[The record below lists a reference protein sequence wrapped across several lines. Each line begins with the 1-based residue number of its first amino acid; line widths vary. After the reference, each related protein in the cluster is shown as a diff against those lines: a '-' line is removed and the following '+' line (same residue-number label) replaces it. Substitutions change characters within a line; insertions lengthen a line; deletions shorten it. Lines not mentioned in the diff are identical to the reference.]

1 MKTSRIIS
9 RRRGFTLIELL
20 TAMAITAMLVLV
32 IGQVTTQGVDLWK
45 AVRED
50 VSTTASS
57 RITLQTMAHDFE
69 SFQLRAGD
77 NKYQWLF
84 AKADDNVRGLP
95 KGLQIPRSV
104 RCVFFAC
111 APDRNPSVSSSVSLR
126 GNYREARAHN
136 METQGDVNA
145 IGYRLMYRDQI
156 LNLPG
161 DGGEQG
167 MFPLFSLY
175 RQVVTPRETFENLL
189 GQTNLESAYVQFER
203 EDERNLLCENV
214 VELSLIFTVQYTD
227 EDADIKSGR
236 VSYQTISVPVIS
248 SRPNARGKR
257 VDVYGDRIAV
267 DGKTLENARIVSADI
282 AITTLTEEGV
292 AVADQVRLGRRRAP
306 KMVDF
311 FRRYTR
317 SFSRSVSLPQPL

>member
-1 MKTSRIIS
+1 MKTSRITT
-9 RRRGFTLIELL
+9 RLRGFTLIELM

-50 VSTTASS
+50 VNTSTSS

-84 AKADDNVRGLP
+84 AKADNDVQGAP
-95 KGLQIPRSV
+95 KGLKIPRSA

-136 METQGDVNA
+136 LETQGDVNA

-161 DGGEQG
+161 DRGEHG

-189 GQTNLESAYVQFER
+189 GKPNLESAYVQYEN
-203 EDERNLLCENV
+203 EDEKNLLCENV
-214 VELSLIFTVQYTD
+214 VELSLILTIQYTD
-227 EDADIKSGR
+227 AKADAVSGR
-236 VSYQTISVPVIS
+236 VSYKTLTVPVIS
-248 SRPNARGKR
+248 SRPNTSGKR
-257 VDVYGDRIAV
+257 VDVYGDRIMV
-267 DGKTLENARIVSADI
+267 DGQKLENARIVSADI
-282 AITTLTEEGV
+282 SITTLTEEGV
-292 AVADQVRLGRRRAP
+292 AVADQVRLKRRRAP
-306 KMVDF
+306 KMVEF

-317 SFSRSVSLPQPL
+317 SFSRSVILPQPL